1 MSKHFNAKQPRG
13 KNVTTVVKDSFDVE
27 SVRGARLEVR
37 AALELGGEETG
48 SGVGDEARLHLADH
62 VLSADEYQR
71 TVACRRRPAPALRH
85 LRVVRVDCVEAHL
98 ALQAERQDDR
108 VHPPRKLQRTI
119 IGSLPATKQYAFRAL
134 TLSVGRQEVHRA
146 CKKLS
151 GGVLAWLSVWSEV

>member
-1 MSKHFNAKQPRG
+1 MPDALPATQPTVSKHFNAKQPRG

-71 TVACRRRPAPALRH
+71 TVAYRRRPAPALRH

-108 VHPPRKLQRTI
+108 VHPPRKLQTHDYRQLTGYKTI
-119 IGSLPATKQYAFRAL
+119 CLPCSDAVGWPAGSTSSL
-134 TLSVGRQEVHRA
+134 
-146 CKKLS
+146 
-151 GGVLAWLSVWSEV
+151 